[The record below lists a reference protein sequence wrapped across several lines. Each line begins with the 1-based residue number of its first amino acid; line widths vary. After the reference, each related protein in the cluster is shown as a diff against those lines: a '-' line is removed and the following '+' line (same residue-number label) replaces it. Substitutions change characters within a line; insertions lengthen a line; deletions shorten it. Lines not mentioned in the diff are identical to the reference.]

1 MRIGLATIMCSL
13 ALFVASSATA
23 AASCPPPPVDA
34 YSRAV
39 LLDSPIAYYRLDEA
53 SGPTLCDS
61 STSATNG
68 TYKPAGVTFGL
79 SGALLNSPDS
89 GVAVVGP
96 SLGIGDGG
104 PGITGNHSF
113 TLEGW
118 FRSTGPAQTE
128 MLVDMGTAGTGA
140 IAGVGVSN
148 SGTGSNLRLDT
159 YNGVVDWP
167 TGATSVYDEQW
178 HYLAV
183 SYEAASDQ
191 VTGYLDGVNLG
202 PKASPHTLTLG
213 ASSIRLGWWVD
224 TYLNH
229 PFTGNAD
236 EVAVYPSALSPARIY
251 AHLAASRSGA
261 PGAATKP
268 ANSFVVTV
276 PRITCAGPCRVIL
289 VKVRVLGP
297 GQVTVE
303 EALPAGAG
311 AIGVIAAR
319 RRHLHLISTSHVT
332 VAGPGTAEAP
342 VKLSGAAQRLLRA
355 KHRLVVKLRVSFKPT
370 KGRKVSKTTSL
381 VIRG

>member
-1 MRIGLATIMCSL
+1 MRIGLAAIMCSL
-13 ALFVASSATA
+13 TLLAASSATA
-23 AASCPPPPVDA
+23 AASCPATPVDP

-39 LLDSPIAYYRLDEA
+39 LADSPIAYYRLDEA

-61 STSATNG
+61 SASATNG
-68 TYKPAGVTFGL
+68 AYKPAGVAFGV

-89 GVAVVGP
+89 GVAVLGP
-96 SLGIGDGG
+96 SSGIGDGG
-104 PGITGNHSF
+104 PGLTGNHSF

-140 IAGVGVSN
+140 IAGLGVSN
-148 SGTGSNLRLDT
+148 SGTGSTLRLDT

-183 SYEAASDQ
+183 SYEAASGQ
-191 VTGYLDGVNLG
+191 ATGYLDGVNLG
-202 PKASPHTLTLG
+202 PKASPHRLNLG
-213 ASSIRLGWWVD
+213 ASNIRLGWWVD

-236 EVAVYPSALSPARIY
+236 EVAIYPSALAPARVY

-261 PGAATKP
+261 PGAASSP
-268 ANSFVVTV
+268 ASSFVVTV

-289 VKVRVLGP
+289 VKVRILGP

-311 AIGVIAAR
+311 AVSAIAAR
-319 RRHLHLISTSHVT
+319 RRHVALISASHVT
-332 VAGPGTAEAP
+332 VGSPGTVEAP
-342 VKLSGAAQRLLRA
+342 VKLTGAARKLLKA
-355 KHRLVVKLRVSFKPT
+355 KHRLVVRLRVSFKPAR
-370 KGRKVSKTTSL
+370 GRKVSKTTSL
-381 VIRG
+381 VLRG